1 MWRHADGCTSLHPA
15 SDQTID
21 HMRVSAHTCT
31 GRMQS
36 FFTYGLYAIAL
47 NCGAYSVYVCA
58 LIPFTPR
65 GCCLHFGTHI
75 DLRIVFFF
83 SLLYFLV
90 IVFFSYCIFVVM
102 NRAAY
107 VAARTPFTRVCAR
120 LFRLL
125 PSGAFCTSIRIE
137 LRTIRII
144 VYC

>member
-1 MWRHADGCTSLHPA
+1 MHPA

-65 GCCLHFGTHI
+65 GCFLHFGTHI

-90 IVFFSYCIFVVM
+90 IVFFSYCIFCSDES
-102 NRAAY
+102 RRIRCGAY
-107 VAARTPFTRVCAR
+107 SVYACMCALIPFTPFGCVLHFVSHRVAHYTYNC
-120 LFRLL
+120 LL
-125 PSGAFCTSIRIE
+125 LIE
-137 LRTIRII
+137 HGYL
-144 VYC
+144 